1 MNLRW
6 ILDNEEDLIQSF
18 LKNGQ
23 FFDRSHLDIM
33 SNYIKEG
40 NIVIDIGANI
50 GNHTVFFSKFTKAK
64 LIYCIEPIDRCY
76 RMLLC
81 NIALN
86 YCHNVNVD
94 YIGVGLGNHECTAY
108 PFTVYGKNNLG
119 STRMFDTP
127 NPQKFIEDNRRTFNE
142 DPDSYAPVRIIKGDS
157 IFSDKKIDFIKV
169 DAEGM
174 DLVILEGLKETIDKN
189 RPIIFAE
196 ITNDSYDDFLKWVN
210 SNNYKIEHEISHAV
224 YNLDDPYSSK
234 NYLIMSQ

>member
-6 ILDNEEDLIQSF
+6 ILDNEEDMIQSY

-23 FFDRSHLDIM
+23 FYDRHHLDIM
-33 SNYIKEG
+33 GNYIKEG
-40 NIVIDIGANI
+40 DTIIDIGANI

-64 LIYCIEPIDRCY
+64 MIYSIEPVDRCY
-76 RMLLC
+76 KMLLC

-94 YIGVGLGNHECTAY
+94 YIGIGLGNHECTAY

-127 NPQKFIEDNRRTFNE
+127 NPQEFIDDNRKAFNE
-142 DPDSYAPVRIIKGDS
+142 DPDRYAPVQIIKGDS
-157 IFSDKKIDFIKV
+157 IFLEKKIDFIKV

-196 ITNDSYDDFLKWVN
+196 ITNDNFEDFIEWITKN
-210 SNNYKIEHEISHAV
+210 SYKIEHEISHAA
-224 YNLDDPYSSK
+224 YNVDDPYSGK
-234 NYLIMSQ
+234 NYLIVPQ